1 MVRLEGTIKRYIG
14 TSTDEKPTDDVP
26 AGSSFLETTTG
37 TVFRFDGRMW
47 IAAPG
52 GEEVSG
58 LLEVVISLLIDV
70 REALY
75 NL

>member
-14 TSTDEKPTDDVP
+14 TSTDEKPTEEIP
-26 AGSSFLETTTG
+26 PGSSFLETNTG
-37 TVFRFDGRMW
+37 SVFRYDGRVW
-47 IAAPG
+47 IVAPG
-52 GEEVSG
+52 GETVSA
-58 LLEVVISLLIDV
+58 LLEVMVSLLVDV

>member
-14 TSTDEKPTDDVP
+14 ASTDEKPTEEIP
-26 AGSSFLETTTG
+26 PGSSFLETNTG
-37 TVFRFDGRMW
+37 AVWRFDGRVW
-47 IAAPG
+47 IVAPS
-52 GEEVSG
+52 GEAVSA
-58 LLEVVISLLIDV
+58 LLEVVISLLVDV